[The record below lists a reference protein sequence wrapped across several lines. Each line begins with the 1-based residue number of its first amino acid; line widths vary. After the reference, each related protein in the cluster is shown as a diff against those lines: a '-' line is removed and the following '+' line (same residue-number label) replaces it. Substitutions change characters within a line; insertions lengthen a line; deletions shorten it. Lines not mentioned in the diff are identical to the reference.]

1 MVEENLEVAPFPN
14 ELSRIYAPIE
24 SDLVEINRY
33 LRSEFSSSE
42 PFIGELLGHIAQYR
56 GKQIRPA
63 CTFLGAR
70 AFSSDPLSTVP
81 LSLDAI
87 KCGAVIEL
95 IHTATLVHDDL
106 LDDAT
111 IRRRVETV
119 NKRWGERA
127 AVLLGDFIYSRGFSI
142 STEVQGVSRILA
154 DTTHMICEGELL
166 QVGSAF
172 DVDLTEERYY
182 EIIRKKTAILYGMAC
197 RVGAMLAGASREHQ
211 LVMEEF
217 GTSIGMAFQ
226 IADDALDLVGD
237 EKIVGK
243 SLGTDLKKGKL
254 TLPIIRLRDRLCAG
268 GGGKGQE
275 LLWLLKHPNE
285 MGTQTRIYKMFMD
298 TDVLTEVQAT
308 ANSFIDNAIAML
320 DNIPEN
326 ALRSSFADLAR
337 FVLSREL

>member
-1 MVEENLEVAPFPN
+1 MAEDNLELVPFPT
-14 ELSRIYAPIE
+14 ELSRIYGPIE
-24 SDLVEINRY
+24 ADMAALNRY
-33 LRSEFSSSE
+33 LRDEFRSNE
-42 PFIGELLGHIAQYR
+42 PFVGELLGHIAQFR

-63 CTFLGAR
+63 CTFLALR
-70 AFSSDPLSTVP
+70 AFGDDPLRRQPV
-81 LSLDAI
+81 SLDAV
-87 KCGAVIEL
+87 KCGGVIEL

-119 NKRWGERA
+119 NRRWGDRA

-142 STEVQGVSRILA
+142 STEVPGVSRILA

-172 DVDLTEERYY
+172 DVDLTEDRYY

-197 RVGAMLAGASREHQ
+197 RVGAMLAGASREDQ
-211 LVMEEF
+211 MRMEEF

-226 IADDALDLVGD
+226 IADDALDLIGD

-254 TLPIIRLRDRLCAG
+254 TLPIIRLRDQLLTA

-275 LLWLLKHPNE
+275 LLWLLEHPQE
-285 MGTQTRIYKMFMD
+285 MGTQRRISKMLGD
-298 TDVLTEVQAT
+298 TDVLSEVQAT
-308 ANSFIDNAIAML
+308 ATSFIESAIALL
-320 DNIPEN
+320 DGLGDNPIR
-326 ALRSSFADLAR
+326 ASFEELAR

>member
-1 MVEENLEVAPFPN
+1 MVEENLHVAPFPT
-14 ELSRIYAPIE
+14 ELSRIYSPIE
-24 SDLVEINRY
+24 PDLFELNRY
-33 LRSEFSSSE
+33 LRSEFQSSE
-42 PFIGELLGHIAQYR
+42 PFIGELLGHIAQFQ

-63 CTFLGAR
+63 CTFLSMR
-70 AFSSDPLSTVP
+70 AFSSDPLQSEP
-81 LSLDAI
+81 LPLEAI

-95 IHTATLVHDDL
+95 IHSATLIHDDL

-111 IRRRVETV
+111 IRRRVATV

-142 STEVQGVSRILA
+142 STGVQGVSRLLA

-172 DVDLTEERYY
+172 DVELTEERYY

-197 RVGAMLAGASREHQ
+197 RLGAMLAGAGREDQ
-211 LVMEEF
+211 QVMEDF
-217 GTSIGMAFQ
+217 GTAIGMAFQ
-226 IADDALDLVGD
+226 IADDALDLIGD
-237 EKIVGK
+237 ESVVGK

-254 TLPIIRLRDRLCAG
+254 TLPIIRLRDRLCAT

-275 LLWLLKHPNE
+275 LLWLLEHPGE
-285 MGTQTRIYKMFMD
+285 MGTQTRIYKMFVD
-298 TDVLTEVQAT
+298 ADVLPEVQAT
-308 ANSFIDNAIAML
+308 ATSYIESAIAAL
-320 DNIPEN
+320 DRLPGN
-326 ALRSSFADLAR
+326 ALRDSFADLAR